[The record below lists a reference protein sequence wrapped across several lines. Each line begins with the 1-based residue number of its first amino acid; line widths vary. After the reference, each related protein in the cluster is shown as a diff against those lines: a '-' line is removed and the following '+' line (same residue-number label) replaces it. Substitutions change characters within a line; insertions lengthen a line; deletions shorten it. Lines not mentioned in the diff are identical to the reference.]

1 MENFLKNFG
10 RFRMQ
15 QVWIILLLL
24 GVVANAIIG
33 WLAFQDGATGQV
45 TTSVILGALCAAVA
59 YLRIKQMEGK

>member
-1 MENFLKNFG
+1 
-10 RFRMQ
+10 MQ

-33 WLAFQDGATGQV
+33 WLAFQDGAMGQV

-59 YLRIKQMEGK
+59 YLRIKQMEGKG

>member
-1 MENFLKNFG
+1 
-10 RFRMQ
+10 MQ

-33 WLAFQDGATGQV
+33 WLAFQDGASGQV